1 MKLDIQRMK
10 RQKIEKKLR
19 KKGSE
24 TEKPK
29 RERKSLIL
37 TESFI
42 WNYVFG
48 YLIKYHER
56 LMQSQS

>member
-42 WNYVFG
+42 
-48 YLIKYHER
+48 
-56 LMQSQS
+56 